1 MWWGGDE
8 DIDDQESGD
17 IADIQDIGYI
27 GDIPDVSPEFQQC
40 VSGVKWRLYETVI
53 FGPEL
58 DTPQAQENSLV
69 QVYVQNLEA
78 FYRLLDATLRGQ
90 FKEAGL
96 SALPAPRRSEV
107 LQCVHALQKIIK
119 AARHAGDLIPYREYL
134 QEVLRVYPF
143 VHTRNESE

>member
-1 MWWGGDE
+1 MWWGGD
-8 DIDDQESGD
+8 DTDDDQES
-17 IADIQDIGYI
+17 QDIGDDQDI
-27 GDIPDVSPEFQQC
+27 QDIPDVSPAFQQC
-40 VSGVKWRLYETVI
+40 VSSVKWRLYETVI

-58 DTPQAQENSLV
+58 DTPQAQENSLI

-96 SALPAPRRSEV
+96 SALPAARRSEV
-107 LQCVHALQKIIK
+107 LQCVHALQKIMK
-119 AARHAGDLIPYREYL
+119 TARHAGDLIPYREYL

-143 VHTRNESE
+143 VHARE